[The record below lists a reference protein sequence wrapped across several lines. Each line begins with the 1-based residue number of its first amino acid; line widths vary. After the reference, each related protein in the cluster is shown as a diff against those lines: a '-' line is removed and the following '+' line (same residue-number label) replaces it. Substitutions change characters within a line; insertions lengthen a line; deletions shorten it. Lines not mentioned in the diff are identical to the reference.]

1 MGTLKSIFIK
11 KGNLTT
17 IGTCDILSSSA
28 FSFLVV
34 GVYISFLSQLC
45 IYERSLS
52 FTSFDTKGLF
62 VVNEK

>member
-1 MGTLKSIFIK
+1 MGTLKSVFIK

-17 IGTCDILSSSA
+17 IGT
-28 FSFLVV
+28 FV

-52 FTSFDTKGLF
+52 LTSFDTKGLF